1 MKRVLLLSFKVL
13 VWIFALVGFFLSAS
27 YLAIRLKLT
36 DEKGFADPESRY
48 YSEIRDRYNQGFSE
62 KGDSLE
68 KNDFHFFEQLI
79 WLNRRYP
86 FNAHLLQN
94 AIQLGS
100 PAEDLQRMMD
110 QIEIRLNSDSMYF
123 IEKKKFTNILDNQ
136 LIKSKKSVFEWMNI
150 AEWQDFKIAVVKDK
164 KLIDSCAKLSGV
176 EPRLIVSC
184 IVGEQIRLFN
194 SNRESY
200 KKWIGPL
207 KILSV
212 ESKFSFG
219 ITGVKEHT
227 AMAIERNLKD
237 SLSEYYPGKKF
248 RHLLQFKTGNPSEE
262 RITRLTSFRNH
273 YYSYLYTGLFLRQIY
288 TQWEKAG
295 FSLRK
300 RPEILATLF
309 NIGFRN
315 STPKS
320 NPEVGGALIR
330 IKNNEYSFGSISAQ
344 FYHSGELLN
353 EFPYHKDKFP

>member
-1 MKRVLLLSFKVL
+1 MIKVLLIGFRIITWV
-13 VWIFALVGFFLSAS
+13 FALIGFFLSAS
-27 YLAIRLKLT
+27 YLAIRFKLT
-36 DEKGFADPESRY
+36 DEKGLTDPESRY
-48 YSEIRDRYNQGFSE
+48 YSEIRDRYNQGYSE

-68 KNDFHFFEQLI
+68 GNDYHFLEELI
-79 WLNRRYP
+79 WLNRHYP
-86 FNAHLLQN
+86 FNAHLLEN
-94 AIQLGS
+94 AIHLGS
-100 PAEDLQRMMD
+100 PPDDLQRMLN
-110 QIEIRLNSDSMYF
+110 QIDIRLSADSLF
-123 IEKKKFTNILDNQ
+123 LGEKKKFQENLASQTIR
-136 LIKSKKSVFEWMNI
+136 SKKSIFQWMNI

-194 SNRESY
+194 SNREAY

-237 SLSEYYPGKKF
+237 SLSDYYPGSRF
-248 RHLLQFKTGNPSEE
+248 RQLLQFYSGNPSEE
-262 RITRLTSFRNH
+262 RITRLSSYRNH
-273 YYSYLYTGLFLRQIY
+273 YYSYLYTGLFLRQIFA
-288 TQWEKAG
+288 QWEKAG

-315 STPKS
+315 SIPKA

-330 IKNNEYSFGSISAQ
+330 IKDKDYTFGSVAAQ

-353 EFPYHKDKFP
+353 EFPYFADKFP